1 MQLRD
6 GAVVGEQWVPGTI
19 PADDGERQP
28 LTGDARTRA
37 VEEWLLHL
45 TYLGDDDRSMAANNT
60 SAYNCRTVAEQSSFS
75 AHAYG
80 AAVDLDPV
88 ENPYVTRDDVAP
100 EAGRKLVE
108 LDRSPGGDGPRGA
121 IVADDV
127 VVRAFAGSAGRG
139 AGRGPTPTSSTS
151 SPPETAPDTS
161 AGETAAVTPSDEYP
175 LYGDQQAGTP
185 PEPEPRV
192 GHAAPPCPSCGSNE
206 HEDGFV
212 ESTSDS
218 LVRYYAGRRETGFFG
233 VKRFGVERRT
243 VIARRCLG
251 CSRLDLYAGDVT
263 V

>member
-1 MQLRD
+1 
-6 GAVVGEQWVPGTI
+6 
-19 PADDGERQP
+19 
-28 LTGDARTRA
+28 
-37 VEEWLLHL
+37 
-45 TYLGDDDRSMAANNT
+45 MAANNT

-108 LDRSPGGDGPRGA
+108 LDRSPGGDGPRAA

-185 PEPEPRV
+185 RNPSRAWGTQPRPARP
-192 GHAAPPCPSCGSNE
+192 AART
-206 HEDGFV
+206 
-212 ESTSDS
+212 STKTVSS
-218 LVRYYAGRRETGFFG
+218 RA
-233 VKRFGVERRT
+233 RRT
-243 VIARRCLG
+243 RWSATTPAGARPASSASSASASSGGPSSPRCLG